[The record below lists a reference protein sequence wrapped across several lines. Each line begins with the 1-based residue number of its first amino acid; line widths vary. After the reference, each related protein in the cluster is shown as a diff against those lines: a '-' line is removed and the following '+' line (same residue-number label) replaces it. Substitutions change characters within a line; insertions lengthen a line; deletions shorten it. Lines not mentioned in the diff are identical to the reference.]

1 MPEDHTTAVPNT
13 DAIKANRL
21 KIIFASLGS
30 IVLLGL
36 TIFGIVKWE
45 KLKRRFNA
53 FKYKYFAS
61 DSKTDD
67 QPDQPDAVP
76 TVWVSARFKI
86 GLQKIALNHSFGYLS
101 HY

>member
-1 MPEDHTTAVPNT
+1 MPEDHTTAVPNM

-36 TIFGIVKWE
+36 TIFSIVKWE
-45 KLKRRFNA
+45 KLKIRFNA

-61 DSKTDD
+61 DSKTDNC
-67 QPDQPDAVP
+67 QPDAVP
-76 TVWVSARFKI
+76 PVPLPFIPNSDTSD
-86 GLQKIALNHSFGYLS
+86 L
-101 HY
+101 